1 MRDSA
6 RVRWPRLF
14 RIPNPVIPNPV
25 FSTGPTPVIE
35 HRRSPRKPPGV
46 IIQVTNTLTGEVFG
60 RLGNI
65 SAEGMM
71 LVASRP
77 VVDDALYQLL
87 FHLPDEHGR
96 LHPIEVGVHEQW
108 SEEANVPGQHW
119 VGFRFIDIAPA
130 DAAVL
135 RDWLNG
141 SERLD

>member
-1 MRDSA
+1 M
-6 RVRWPRLF
+6 
-14 RIPNPVIPNPV
+14 
-25 FSTGPTPVIE
+25 IE

-46 IIQVTNTLTGEVFG
+46 IIQVTNTLTGEVVG

-77 VVDDALYQLL
+77 VVEDALYQLQ
-87 FHLPDEHGR
+87 FNLPDEHGR

-108 SEEANVPGQHW
+108 SEAANVPGQHW
-119 VGFRFIDIAPA
+119 VGFRIIDIAPA
-130 DAAVL
+130 DGAVL

-141 SERLD
+141 SDRLD

>member
-1 MRDSA
+1 
-6 RVRWPRLF
+6 
-14 RIPNPVIPNPV
+14 
-25 FSTGPTPVIE
+25 VIE

-46 IIQVTNTLTGEVFG
+46 IIQVANTLTGDIIG

-71 LVASRP
+71 LVANRP
-77 VVDDALYQLL
+77 VVDDALYQLQ

-108 SEEANVPGQHW
+108 SEEANVPGQYW
-119 VGFRFIDIAPA
+119 VGFRIIDIAPA
-130 DAAVL
+130 DATVL
-135 RDWLNG
+135 HDWLNG

>member
-1 MRDSA
+1 M
-6 RVRWPRLF
+6 
-14 RIPNPVIPNPV
+14 
-25 FSTGPTPVIE
+25 IE

-46 IIQVTNTLTGEVFG
+46 VIQVTNTLTGEIVG

-65 SAEGMM
+65 SADGMM

-77 VVDDALYQLL
+77 IAEDALYQLL
-87 FHLPDEHGR
+87 LHLPDEHGR

-108 SEEANVPGQHW
+108 SEAANVPGQSW
-119 VGFRFIDIAPA
+119 VGFRFIDIGPE

-141 SERLD
+141 SEQLD

>member
-1 MRDSA
+1 M
-6 RVRWPRLF
+6 
-14 RIPNPVIPNPV
+14 
-25 FSTGPTPVIE
+25 IE

-46 IIQVTNTLTGEVFG
+46 IIQVTNTLTGDVVG

-77 VVDDALYQLL
+77 VVDDALYQVL
-87 FHLPDEHGR
+87 FNLPDEHGR

-108 SEEANVPGQHW
+108 SEQANVPGQHW
-119 VGFRFIDIAPA
+119 VGFRIIDIAPA
-130 DAAVL
+130 DGAVL
-135 RDWLNG
+135 IDWLNG

>member
-1 MRDSA
+1 M
-6 RVRWPRLF
+6 
-14 RIPNPVIPNPV
+14 
-25 FSTGPTPVIE
+25 IE

-46 IIQVTNTLTGEVFG
+46 IIQVTNTMSGDIVG

-71 LVASRP
+71 LVANRP
-77 VVDDALYQLL
+77 LIDDALYQLQ

-96 LHPIEVGVHEQW
+96 LHPVEVGVHEQW
-108 SEEANVPGQHW
+108 SEEASVQGQHW
-119 VGFRFIDIAPA
+119 VGFRIIDIALA
-130 DAAVL
+130 DAAAL

>member
-1 MRDSA
+1 M
-6 RVRWPRLF
+6 
-14 RIPNPVIPNPV
+14 
-25 FSTGPTPVIE
+25 IE

-46 IIQVTNTLTGEVFG
+46 IIQVTNTLTGDVIG

-77 VVDDALYQLL
+77 VVEDALYQLQ
-87 FHLPDEHGR
+87 FNLPDEHGR

-108 SEEANVPGQHW
+108 TENANVPGQQW
-119 VGFRFIDIAPA
+119 VGFRIIDIAPT
-130 DAAVL
+130 DGAVL

>member
-1 MRDSA
+1 M
-6 RVRWPRLF
+6 
-14 RIPNPVIPNPV
+14 
-25 FSTGPTPVIE
+25 IE

-46 IIQVTNTLTGEVFG
+46 IIQVTNVMTGEMIG

-71 LVASRP
+71 LIGNRAVIE
-77 VVDDALYQLL
+77 DALYQLS

-108 SEEANVPGQHW
+108 SEVANVPGQSW
-119 VGFRFIDIAPA
+119 VGFRIIDIGPE

-141 SERLD
+141 SEQLD

>member
-1 MRDSA
+1 M
-6 RVRWPRLF
+6 
-14 RIPNPVIPNPV
+14 
-25 FSTGPTPVIE
+25 IE

-46 IIQVTNTLTGEVFG
+46 IIQVTNTLTGDVVG

-71 LVASRP
+71 LVANKP
-77 VVDDALYQLL
+77 VIDDALYQLQ

-108 SEEANVPGQHW
+108 SEEASVPGQHW
-119 VGFRFIDIAPA
+119 VGFRFIDIAPG
-130 DAAVL
+130 DGVVL

-141 SERLD
+141 SDRLD

>member
-1 MRDSA
+1 M
-6 RVRWPRLF
+6 
-14 RIPNPVIPNPV
+14 
-25 FSTGPTPVIE
+25 IE

-46 IIQVTNTLTGEVFG
+46 IIQVTNTLTGDVIG

-77 VVDDALYQLL
+77 VVEDALYQLQ
-87 FHLPDEHGR
+87 FNLPDEHGR

-108 SEEANVPGQHW
+108 TENANVPGQQW
-119 VGFRFIDIAPA
+119 VGFRIIDIAPT
-130 DAAVL
+130 DGAVL

-141 SERLD
+141 S

>member
-1 MRDSA
+1 M
-6 RVRWPRLF
+6 
-14 RIPNPVIPNPV
+14 
-25 FSTGPTPVIE
+25 IE

-46 IIQVTNTLTGEVFG
+46 IIQVTNVMTGEMIG

-71 LVASRP
+71 LVGNRA
-77 VVDDALYQLL
+77 VIEDALYQLS

-108 SEEANVPGQHW
+108 TENANVPGQQW
-119 VGFRFIDIAPA
+119 VGFRIIDIAPT
-130 DAAVL
+130 DGAVL

>member
-1 MRDSA
+1 M
-6 RVRWPRLF
+6 
-14 RIPNPVIPNPV
+14 
-25 FSTGPTPVIE
+25 IE

-46 IIQVTNTLTGEVFG
+46 IIQVTNTLTGDVIG

-77 VVDDALYQLL
+77 VVEDALYQLQ
-87 FHLPDEHGR
+87 FNLPDEHGR

-108 SEEANVPGQHW
+108 SEAASVPGQHW
-119 VGFRFIDIAPA
+119 VGFRIIDIAA
-130 DAAVL
+130 SDGTVL

-141 SERLD
+141 SDRLD

>member
-1 MRDSA
+1 M
-6 RVRWPRLF
+6 
-14 RIPNPVIPNPV
+14 
-25 FSTGPTPVIE
+25 IE

-46 IIQVTNTLTGEVFG
+46 IIQVTNTLTGDVVG

-71 LVASRP
+71 LVANRP

-119 VGFRFIDIAPA
+119 VGFRFIDIAPT

>member
-1 MRDSA
+1 M
-6 RVRWPRLF
+6 
-14 RIPNPVIPNPV
+14 
-25 FSTGPTPVIE
+25 IE

-46 IIQVTNTLTGEVFG
+46 IIQVTNVLTGDVVG

-77 VVDDALYQLL
+77 VVEDALYQLQ
-87 FHLPDEHGR
+87 FNLPDEHGR

-108 SEEANVPGQHW
+108 SELANVPGQSW
-119 VGFRFIDIAPA
+119 VGFRIIDIAPA
-130 DAAVL
+130 DGTVL